1 MEPTLNVS
9 RRPGPSFLRRRF
21 LLRFAALALAPVVGL
36 GVLGGHDK
44 MFLPF
49 ERIVV
54 IKGKL
59 ASKGDYFEDAKVQRI
74 LMRRGI
80 RVQITKSSSRE
91 VAVNSLGGYDFAFP
105 SGQPAARLIL
115 DQRNARGL
123 RAKQYRPFVS
133 PIVLATFREYAE
145 TLARAGVA
153 RRQERA
159 GPLYYDLDM
168 RGFLDL
174 IKNGRRWNDLG
185 IGRHGMANGNLVL
198 AQTPDLCAANSA
210 ATYMGLIAFVANGD
224 KAVGSAEEAVA
235 LARRIKPLLTEQ
247 GLPTSEIF
255 KTYAA
260 PEGRQIAPII
270 VVYEHQFLAYQ
281 LDRRVD
287 GDRVLMYPQPG
298 FFPLPELISFN
309 DKGDRLGELIVSDP
323 ELRRRAV
330 ELGYRLL
337 DGPGAPPG
345 KQLGAFLAER
355 RIPAPAM
362 TAPDLTRTVLPSV
375 ANLEK
380 MLVEVGCTESK
391 PS

>member
-1 MEPTLNVS
+1 MEPTLNVL
-9 RRPGPSFLRRRF
+9 RRPVPVFLRRRF
-21 LLRFAALALAPVVGL
+21 LLRFAAMAVAPLVGL
-36 GVLGGHDK
+36 GVLGSQEK
-44 MFLPF
+44 LLLPL
-49 ERIVV
+49 ERVLVV
-54 IKGKL
+54 KGKL
-59 ASKGDYFEDAKVQRI
+59 ASKGDYFEDAEVQRI
-74 LMRRGI
+74 LMRHGI
-80 RVQITKSSSRE
+80 RVQITRSSSRE

-115 DQRNARGL
+115 DSRNAKGL
-123 RAKQYRPFVS
+123 RAKQFRPFVS

-145 TLARAGVA
+145 TLRGKGVA
-153 RRQERA
+153 RRQEKA
-159 GPLYYDLDM
+159 GSLYYDLDM
-168 RGFLDL
+168 KRFLEL
-174 IKNGRRWNDLG
+174 VKGGQRWNDLG
-185 IGRHGMANGNLVL
+185 IKQHGMSNGNLVL

-210 ATYMGLIAFVANGD
+210 ATYMGLIAFVENGNR
-224 KAVGSAEEAVA
+224 AVGSAQEAVA

-281 LDRRVD
+281 LDRSD
-287 GDRVLMYPQPG
+287 GERVLMYPQPG

-309 DKGDRLGELIVSDP
+309 DKGDRLGELIVSDS

-330 ELGYRLL
+330 ELGYRIL
-337 DGPGAPPG
+337 DNPGAPPG
-345 KQLGAFLAER
+345 KQLGAFLDER

-362 TAPDLTRTVLPSV
+362 TTPDLTRTVLPSV
-375 ANLEK
+375 GDLEK
-380 MLVEVGCTESK
+380 MLVEVGCSESK